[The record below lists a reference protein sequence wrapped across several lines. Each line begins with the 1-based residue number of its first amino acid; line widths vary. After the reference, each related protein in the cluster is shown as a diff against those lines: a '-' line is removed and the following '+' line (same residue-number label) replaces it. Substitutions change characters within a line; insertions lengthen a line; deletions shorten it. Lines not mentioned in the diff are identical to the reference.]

1 MSGVSKKMFL
11 SPNHEDNGNLKETG
25 WGREIKRKQKGERKP
40 KVEPKKETKVLKT
53 ILEKEEVEPSGVQN
67 GVSKEKSEK

>member
-40 KVEPKKETKVLKT
+40 KKETTVLKT